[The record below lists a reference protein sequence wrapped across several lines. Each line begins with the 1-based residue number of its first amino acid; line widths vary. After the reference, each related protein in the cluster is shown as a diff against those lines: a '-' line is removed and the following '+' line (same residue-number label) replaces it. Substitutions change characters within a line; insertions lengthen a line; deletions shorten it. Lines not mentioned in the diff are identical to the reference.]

1 MEIMH
6 STPHISAET
15 RVMRGLEP
23 AVETDAVAPAEP
35 QSVEPPV
42 TAPDA
47 PTPLDLTAARSRAW
61 LMNRA
66 LRTINANIEFTVHE
80 SSGEIVVQLIDKASN
95 EMLTHFPVEV
105 FPDVAAVLDRQQGVL
120 ISDSA

>member
-1 MEIMH
+1 
-6 STPHISAET
+6 
-15 RVMRGLEP
+15 MRDLEA
-23 AVETDAVAPAEP
+23 AVDTDAVAPAEP
-35 QSVEPPV
+35 QSVEPSV

-47 PTPLDLTAARSRAW
+47 PTTLDLAAARSRAW
-61 LMNRA
+61 LMNRV

-80 SSGEIVVQLIDKASN
+80 SSGEIVVELIDKASN
-95 EMLTHFPVEV
+95 ETLRYLPVEV